1 MCNKYSL
8 HNVNLTGIGISQESA
23 ELVLMLA
30 KGIHGSA
37 LKGFESWSLPY
48 PNAYIKTSLKGRCS
62 HSELLEWEEGG
73 REFIAPLETCFL
85 HGYPIW

>member
-37 LKGFESWSLPY
+37 LKGFESWSLPHPTLMRILKPRSKEGVVILSY
-48 PNAYIKTSLKGRCS
+48 WNGRREGESL
-62 HSELLEWEEGG
+62 
-73 REFIAPLETCFL
+73 
-85 HGYPIW
+85 